1 MHKLSA
7 EHPDVLQ
14 REGGLAASLMYIDF
28 FDLNTQRTAAATAA
42 NICRN
47 VLPECLGGVAEVAPN
62 LSQLLSSP
70 DQRIVDSA
78 CLAFSRLA
86 RPPASPSLLG
96 LAADGVVL
104 ARCVADGG
112 GRCAG

>member
-86 RPPASPSLLG
+86 RTR
-96 LAADGVVL
+96 VH
-104 ARCVADGG
+104 
-112 GRCAG
+112 

>member
-47 VLPECLGGVAEVAPN
+47 VQPEYLGGVAEVAPN

-78 CLAFSRLA
+78 CLAYSRLA
-86 RPPASPSLLG
+86 CTRPPKSPPFTCICSI
-96 LAADGVVL
+96 
-104 ARCVADGG
+104 
-112 GRCAG
+112 